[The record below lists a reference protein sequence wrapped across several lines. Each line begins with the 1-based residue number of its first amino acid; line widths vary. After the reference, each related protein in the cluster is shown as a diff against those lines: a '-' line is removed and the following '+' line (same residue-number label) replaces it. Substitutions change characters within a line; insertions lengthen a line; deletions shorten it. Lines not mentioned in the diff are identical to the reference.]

1 MGRPSVGWKALRR
14 GETPEPQRSRLL
26 AAATQADMATE
37 DLRAAVREAKA
48 AGGSVREI
56 AALINR
62 STNTVQRWLKG

>member
-1 MGRPSVGWKALRR
+1 MKR

-26 AAATQADMATE
+26 AAATQADSATE
-37 DLRAAVREAKA
+37 DLRDAVREAKD

-62 STNTVQRWLKG
+62 STNTVQRWLRG